1 MLPVIINSL
10 EQQSVYM
17 QSVTKSLDYTS
28 TRKLNTIDT
37 YNKFCLI
44 YNKSMERQ

>member
-17 QSVTKSLDYTS
+17 QSVTKSLDYISLVET
-28 TRKLNTIDT
+28 
-37 YNKFCLI
+37 
-44 YNKSMERQ
+44 